1 MLHVFLS
8 VQIMTFLDSF
18 RYLELSNSLVSVRGD
33 ILLRRCSWT
42 FWEIFVCLPP
52 KPSSCHWL
60 TKWFSL
66 LRGLRLLPENHSGHP
81 PFRISDTIQPFDG
94 CQNVILH
101 RSSAKGMLKHY
112 VFYHLRGTAMESR
125 CMHCNSHR
133 RSFGSTCHWYDQW
146 SWHTAESR
154 HADDGHVWQLISRCF
169 LQLCLIKSFIQP
181 LPFEAAKTAVSSYFI
196 VTQVDRCNSIL
207 AEVLEYLIDRLQSV
221 LNSVAR
227 TFCNRWKH
235 NHVTSLLNDLLH
247 WLPVQYCI
255 DYKLALL
262 VYKWL
267 HGAALE

>member
-1 MLHVFLS
+1 MQLIFYLDLENGIVGIHGGISLFYAVPFGSFWTLVISHVPDEMVWPTEGFQ
-8 VQIMTFLDSF
+8 VVPEQH
-18 RYLELSNSLVSVRGD
+18 
-33 ILLRRCSWT
+33 SW
-42 FWEIFVCLPP
+42 
-52 KPSSCHWL
+52 
-60 TKWFSL
+60 
-66 LRGLRLLPENHSGHP
+66 RP
-81 PFRISDTIQPFDG
+81 PFCIGDTILPSAWILPAA
-94 CQNVILH
+94 QNISLS